1 MAFKLHWADRK
12 PTPWNLG
19 KIVCIGRNY
28 AAHAKELNN
37 PVPAKPLLFIKPA
50 TAAVDISRPLV
61 LPQGQG
67 ECHHEAEIAL
77 LVGETTR
84 QVSPEQ
90 AMDNIVGVGL
100 ALDLTLRD
108 LQSQLKEKGH
118 PWEVSKA
125 FDGSAPL
132 SGFLPCEPV
141 CDQVLEIVFRV
152 NDQIRQQGR
161 CDQMITPVAELVSFI
176 SRTFTLEAGDVILTG
191 TPAGVAALNFGDRFE
206 MSLMDD
212 QQVVQLQVS
221 GSVAGEA

>member
-1 MAFKLHWADRK
+1 MAFTLQWADNK

-28 AAHAKELNN
+28 AEHAKELNN
-37 PVPAKPLLFIKPA
+37 PIPAKPLLFIKPS
-50 TAAVDISRPLV
+50 TAAVDITRPLV

-77 LVGETTR
+77 LIGDTLTKVT
-84 QVSPEQ
+84 PEE
-90 AMDNIVGVGL
+90 AMTKVVGVGL

-132 SGFLPCEPV
+132 SGFVPCQPD
-141 CDQVLEIVFRV
+141 CDEHLQICLEV
-152 NDQIRQQGR
+152 NGQLRQQGS

-176 SRTFTLEAGDVILTG
+176 SQIFTLEAGDVVLTG
-191 TPAGVAALNFGDRFE
+191 TPAGVAALNPGDRFR
-206 MSLMDD
+206 MSLTNE
-212 QQVVQLQVS
+212 QQEIRLELD
-221 GSVAGEA
+221 GSVAS

>member
-1 MAFKLHWADRK
+1 MAFNLQWADSK

-28 AAHAKELNN
+28 AEHAKELNN
-37 PVPAKPLLFIKPA
+37 PIPAKPLLFIKPS
-50 TAAVDISRPLV
+50 TAAVDITTPLV
-61 LPQGQG
+61 LPEGLG

-77 LVGETTR
+77 LVGDTICK
-84 QVSPEQ
+84 VSPED
-90 AMDNIVGVGL
+90 AMTNIVGVGL

-132 SGFLPCEPV
+132 SGFIPCEPV
-141 CDQVLEIVFRV
+141 CDEHLEIRLSV
-152 NDQIRQQGR
+152 NDQLRQQGS

-176 SRTFTLEAGDVILTG
+176 SQIFTLEAGDVVLTG
-191 TPAGVAALNFGDRFE
+191 TPAGVAALKKSDHFE
-206 MSLMDD
+206 MSLRNK
-212 QQVVQLQVS
+212 QETLIKVS
-221 GSVAGEA
+221 GSVV

>member
-1 MAFKLHWADRK
+1 MAFNLQWADNK

-28 AAHAKELNN
+28 AEHAKELNN
-37 PVPAKPLLFIKPA
+37 PIPAKPLLFIKPA
-50 TAAVDISRPLV
+50 TAAVDISKPLV
-61 LPQGQG
+61 LPEGQG

-77 LVGETTR
+77 LVGDTISK
-84 QVSPEQ
+84 VSPEN
-90 AMDNIVGVGL
+90 AMTNIVGVGL

-132 SGFLPCEPV
+132 SGFIPCEPV
-141 CDQVLEIVFRV
+141 CDEHLEISLSV
-152 NDQIRQQGR
+152 NDQLRQQGS

-176 SRTFTLEAGDVILTG
+176 SQIFTLEAGDVILTG
-191 TPAGVAALNFGDRFE
+191 TPAGVAALNPGDRFE
-206 MSLMDD
+206 MALKN
-212 QQVVQLQVS
+212 QRQEVHLQVA
-221 GSVAGEA
+221 GSVAS

>member
-1 MAFKLHWADRK
+1 MAFNLQWADNK

-28 AAHAKELNN
+28 AEHAKELNN
-37 PVPAKPLLFIKPA
+37 PIPAKPLLFIKPA
-50 TAAVDISRPLV
+50 TAAVDISKPLV
-61 LPQGQG
+61 LPEGQG

-77 LVGETTR
+77 LVGDTISK
-84 QVSPEQ
+84 VSPDQ
-90 AMDNIVGVGL
+90 AMTNIVGVGL

-132 SGFLPCEPV
+132 SGFIPCEPV
-141 CDQVLEIVFRV
+141 CDEHLEISMSV
-152 NDQIRQQGR
+152 NGQLRQQGS

-176 SRTFTLEAGDVILTG
+176 SQIFTLEAGDVILTG
-191 TPAGVAALNFGDRFE
+191 TPAGVAALNAGDRFE
-206 MSLMDD
+206 MSLRNA
-212 QQVVQLQVS
+212 QQEAHLQVS
-221 GSVAGEA
+221 GSVAS